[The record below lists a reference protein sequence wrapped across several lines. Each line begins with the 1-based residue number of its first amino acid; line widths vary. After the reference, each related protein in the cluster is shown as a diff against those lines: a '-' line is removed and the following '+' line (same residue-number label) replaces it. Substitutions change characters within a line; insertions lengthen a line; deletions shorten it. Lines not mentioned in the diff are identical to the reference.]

1 LINIE
6 KANLVAK
13 QARKVMG
20 LAEIARLPICSNHIF
35 FIYQNFLSG
44 VDNAHIFVVFSM
56 SLKWSR
62 IMKKVI
68 FLIMSTVMFSTL
80 GASTESFKKSELS
93 VGYVNIIS
101 NVNMDAASGNLLR
114 VKEKSQTSFD
124 FRVGFV
130 DSLLEIQ
137 NRDQKSN
144 SFFDTLAI
152 WVSYKF

>member
-1 LINIE
+1 
-6 KANLVAK
+6 
-13 QARKVMG
+13 
-20 LAEIARLPICSNHIF
+20 
-35 FIYQNFLSG
+35 
-44 VDNAHIFVVFSM
+44 
-56 SLKWSR
+56 
-62 IMKKVI
+62 
-68 FLIMSTVMFSTL
+68 MFSTL